1 MKPRD
6 IKIIQSVLEVIKEPI
21 KVTEI
26 YHKAKELFEKG
37 EITNMFDCGGETPHQ
52 SVSSYIYTALNKGEE
67 LPFLKA
73 QEKPVLIALKDAPK
87 EPVLS
92 AEKIST
98 PSVKIAHER
107 DLHPFLTY
115 MAINNEN
122 LKCYTKT
129 IFHEESS
136 KSIKGMDRW
145 LYPDMVGVRFL
156 HAEWSNENLIAFSKK
171 FDTLPVKLVSFE
183 LKKEISVHNCR
194 ECYFQ
199 AISNSSWANEGYL
212 VGHHVDTHNLKLMDL
227 LKRLHASFGI
237 GVIDLR
243 TNEDKSAI
251 LLNAKYKEKIDYT
264 MAQELSDKNKKFSGF
279 LKSVV
284 DYDPDFPN
292 RYKDEFDEVKKKEEL
307 YPITHNFLFKNALSG
322 FVRAFQKPQIKR

>member
-1 MKPRD
+1 MKPQY
-6 IKIIQSVLEVIKEPI
+6 IGIIQSVLEVIKEPI

-37 EITNMFDCGGETPHQ
+37 EIESMFDYGGNTPAR
-52 SVSSYIYTALNKGEE
+52 SVSAVIYTALNKGED
-67 LPFLKA
+67 LPFLKV
-73 QEKPVLIALKDAPK
+73 QEKPVLIALKSMAKELVLNAQKSSAP
-87 EPVLS
+87 S
-92 AEKIST
+92 AKIM
-98 PSVKIAHER
+98 HER

-115 MAINNEN
+115 MAFDNEN

-129 IFHEESS
+129 IFHEGSA
-136 KSIKGMDRW
+136 KSPKGMDRW

-156 HAEWSNENLIAFSKK
+156 HAELSNENLIAFSKK

-183 LKKEISVHNCR
+183 LKKEISVNNCR

-212 VGHHVDTHNLKLMDL
+212 VGHHIDMHNPKLMDL

-237 GVIDLR
+237 VVIDLR
-243 TNEDKSAI
+243 TDEDKSAI

-264 MAQELSDKNKKFSGF
+264 VALELSEKNEEFSGF

-284 DYDPDFPN
+284 DYDPKNQN
-292 RYKDEFDEVKKKEEL
+292 RYKDEFDEIKKKEEL
-307 YPITHNFLFKNALSG
+307 YPNS
-322 FVRAFQKPQIKR
+322 

>member
-1 MKPRD
+1 MKPQD
-6 IKIIQSVLEVIKEPI
+6 IEIVQSVLEITGPI
-21 KVTEI
+21 KVTLV
-26 YHKAKELFEKG
+26 YDKAKELFEKG
-37 EITNMFDCGGETPHQ
+37 EIENMFDYGGNTPDQ
-52 SVSSYIYTALNKGEE
+52 SVSASIYTALNKGEE
-67 LPFLKA
+67 LPFLKVR
-73 QEKPVLIALKDAPK
+73 EKPVLIALKDAAK
-87 EPVLS
+87 EPVLN
-92 AEKIST
+92 AQKISA
-98 PSVKIAHER
+98 PGVKIAHNKIMHER

-115 MAINNEN
+115 MAIHNEN

-129 IFHEESS
+129 IFHEESL
-136 KSIKGMDRW
+136 KSPKGMDRW

-156 HAEWSNENLIAFSKK
+156 HAELSNENLIAFSKK

-183 LKKEISVHNCR
+183 LKKEISVNNCR

-212 VGHHVDTHNLKLMDL
+212 VGRHIDTHNSKLMDL

-264 MAQELSDKNKKFSGF
+264 VASELSAKNPKFSGF

-284 DYDPDFPN
+284 DYDPAHSY

-307 YPITHNFLFKNALSG
+307 YPNPSLS
-322 FVRAFQKPQIKR
+322 F

>member
-1 MKPRD
+1 MKPQD
-6 IKIIQSVLEVIKEPI
+6 IEIVQSVLEITGPI

-26 YHKAKELFEKG
+26 YDRAKELFEKG
-37 EITNMFDCGGETPHQ
+37 EITKMFDYGGNTPHQ
-52 SVSSYIYTALNKGEE
+52 SVSAFIYTALNKGEE
-67 LPFLKA
+67 VPFFKV
-73 QEKPVLIALKDAPK
+73 QEKPALIALKSAMN
-87 EPVLS
+87 EPVLNAQKSS
-92 AEKIST
+92 APSAKIM
-98 PSVKIAHER
+98 HER
-107 DLHPFLTY
+107 NLHAFLTY
-115 MAINNEN
+115 MACHNEN

-156 HAEWSNENLIAFSKK
+156 HAELSNENLIAFSKK

-212 VGHHVDTHNLKLMDL
+212 VGHHIATHDPKLMDL

-243 TNEDKSAI
+243 TDEDKSAI

-264 MAQELSDKNKKFSGF
+264 VALELSEKNEEFSGF

-284 DYDPDFPN
+284 DYDPKNQN
-292 RYKDEFDEVKKKEEL
+292 RYKDEFDEIKKKEEL
-307 YPITHNFLFKNALSG
+307 YPNPSLS
-322 FVRAFQKPQIKR
+322 F

>member
-1 MKPRD
+1 MKPQD
-6 IKIIQSVLEVIKEPI
+6 IEIVQSVLEITGPI
-21 KVTEI
+21 SPTEV
-26 YHKAKELFEKG
+26 YDKAKELFEKG
-37 EITNMFDCGGETPHQ
+37 EIAKMFDHRGNTPHQ
-52 SVSSYIYTALNKGEE
+52 SVSASIYTALNKGEE
-67 LPFLKA
+67 VPFLKV
-73 QEKPVLIALKDAPK
+73 QEKPVLIALKSTMN
-87 EPVLS
+87 EPVLNTQKPS
-92 AEKIST
+92 A
-98 PSVKIAHER
+98 PSVKIVHER

-115 MAINNEN
+115 MAIHNEN

-136 KSIKGMDRW
+136 KSPKGMDRW

-156 HAEWSNENLIAFSKK
+156 HAELSNENLIAFSKK

-212 VGHHVDTHNLKLMDL
+212 VGRHIDTHNPQLMDL

-243 TNEDKSAI
+243 VDEDKSAI

-264 MAQELSDKNKKFSGF
+264 MAQELSDKNPKFSGF

-307 YPITHNFLFKNALSG
+307 YPNSSLS
-322 FVRAFQKPQIKR
+322 F

>member
-1 MKPRD
+1 MKPQD
-6 IKIIQSVLEVIKEPI
+6 IEIIQSVLENTGPI
-21 KVTEI
+21 SPTEV
-26 YHKAKELFEKG
+26 YDKAKELFEKG
-37 EITNMFDCGGETPHQ
+37 EITKMFDCGGKTPHQ
-52 SVSSYIYTALNKGEE
+52 SVSAFIYTALNKGEE
-67 LPFLKA
+67 LPFFKV
-73 QEKPVLIALKDAPK
+73 QEKPALIALKGAVK

-92 AEKIST
+92 AEKISA
-98 PSVKIAHER
+98 PSVKITHER
-107 DLHPFLTY
+107 DLHSFLTY
-115 MAINNEN
+115 MAFNNEN

-129 IFHEESS
+129 IFHEESL

-156 HAEWSNENLIAFSKK
+156 HAELSNENLIAFSKK

-183 LKKEISVHNCR
+183 LKRELSVNNCR

-212 VGHHVDTHNLKLMDL
+212 VGCHIDTHNPKLMDL
-227 LKRLHASFGI
+227 LKRLHGSFGI

-243 TNEDKSAI
+243 TDEDKSAI
-251 LLNAKYKEKIDYT
+251 LLNAKYKEKIDY
-264 MAQELSDKNKKFSGF
+264 AVALELSDKNPKFSGF

-307 YPITHNFLFKNALSG
+307 YPNPSLS
-322 FVRAFQKPQIKR
+322 F

>member
-1 MKPRD
+1 MKPQD
-6 IKIIQSVLEVIKEPI
+6 IEIVQSVLEITGPI
-21 KVTEI
+21 SPTEV
-26 YHKAKELFEKG
+26 YDKAKELFEKG
-37 EITNMFDCGGETPHQ
+37 EITKMFDYGGNTPHQ
-52 SVSSYIYTALNKGEE
+52 SVSSLIYTALKNGEE
-67 LPFLKA
+67 LPFLKT
-73 QEKPVLIALKDAPK
+73 QEKPVLIALKSAAK
-87 EPVLS
+87 EPFLNM
-92 AEKIST
+92 EKISA
-98 PSVKIAHER
+98 PSAKIVHNKIMHER

-115 MAINNEN
+115 MAIHNEN

-129 IFHEESS
+129 IFHEESV
-136 KSIKGMDRW
+136 KSPKGMDRW

-212 VGHHVDTHNLKLMDL
+212 VGHHIDTHNPQLMDL

-243 TNEDKSAI
+243 TDEDKSAI

-264 MAQELSDKNKKFSGF
+264 VASELSAKNEKFSGF

-284 DYDPDFPN
+284 DYDPNHPQ

-307 YPITHNFLFKNALSG
+307 YPNPSLS
-322 FVRAFQKPQIKR
+322 F

>member
-1 MKPRD
+1 MKSRD
-6 IKIIQSVLEVIKEPI
+6 IEIIQSVLEAIKEPI

-26 YHKAKELFEKG
+26 YDKAKELFSEGKI
-37 EITNMFDCGGETPHQ
+37 ENMFDCGGNTPDQ
-52 SVSSYIYTALNKGEE
+52 SVSASIYTALNKGEE
-67 LPFLKA
+67 LPFCKV
-73 QEKPVLIALKDAPK
+73 QENPILIALKGTVK
-87 EPVLS
+87 ELVLNAQKPS
-92 AEKIST
+92 V

-107 DLHPFLTY
+107 GLHPFLTY

-129 IFHEESS
+129 IFHEESL
-136 KSIKGMDRW
+136 KSIKGIDRW

-156 HAEWSNENLIAFSKK
+156 HAELSNENLIAFSKK
-171 FDTLPVKLVSFE
+171 FDTLPIKLVSFE

-212 VGHHVDTHNLKLMDL
+212 VGRHIDTHNPQLMDL

-243 TNEDKSAI
+243 TDEDKSAI

-264 MAQELSDKNKKFSGF
+264 VASELSDKNKKFRGF

-284 DYDPDFPN
+284 DYDPN
-292 RYKDEFDEVKKKEEL
+292 YQHRYKDEFDEVKKKEEL
-307 YPITHNFLFKNALSG
+307 YPNPSLS
-322 FVRAFQKPQIKR
+322 F

>member
-6 IKIIQSVLEVIKEPI
+6 IEIIQSVLEAVKEPI
-21 KVTEI
+21 KVTEV
-26 YHKAKELFEKG
+26 YHKAKELFEEGKI
-37 EITNMFDCGGETPHQ
+37 ENMFDYGGNTPDQ
-52 SVSSYIYTALNKGEE
+52 SVSASIYTALNKGEE
-67 LPFLKA
+67 LPFCKV
-73 QEKPVLIALKDAPK
+73 QEKPVLIALKGAAK
-87 EPVLS
+87 ELVLNTQKPS
-92 AEKIST
+92 V
-98 PSVKIAHER
+98 PSVKIVHER

-115 MAINNEN
+115 MAFGNEN

-156 HAEWSNENLIAFSKK
+156 HAELSNENLIDFSKK

-183 LKKEISVHNCR
+183 LKREISVNNCR

-212 VGHHVDTHNLKLMDL
+212 VGHHINTHDSKLMDL

-243 TNEDKSAI
+243 TDEDKSAI

-264 MAQELSDKNKKFSGF
+264 VALELSEKNEKFSAF

-284 DYDPDFPN
+284 DYDPN
-292 RYKDEFDEVKKKEEL
+292 NQHRYKDEFEKIKKKEEL
-307 YPITHNFLFKNALSG
+307 YPNPSLS
-322 FVRAFQKPQIKR
+322 F

>member
-6 IKIIQSVLEVIKEPI
+6 IGIVQSVLEIIKEPI

-26 YHKAKELFEKG
+26 YHKAQELFEKG
-37 EITNMFDCGGETPHQ
+37 EIENMFDYGGNTPDQ
-52 SVSSYIYTALNKGEE
+52 SVSAAIYTALSKDEE
-67 LPFLKA
+67 LPFKKA
-73 QEKPVLIALKDAPK
+73 QEKPTLIALKSAPK
-87 EPVLS
+87 ELGLN
-92 AEKIST
+92 AQKISV

-199 AISNSSWANEGYL
+199 AISNSSNEGYL
-212 VGHHVDTHNLKLMDL
+212 VGRHIDTHNLKLMDL

-243 TNEDKSAI
+243 TDEDKSAI

-264 MAQELSDKNKKFSGF
+264 VALELSGKNEKFSGF

-284 DYDPDFPN
+284 DYDPKTQH

-307 YPITHNFLFKNALSG
+307 YPNPSLS
-322 FVRAFQKPQIKR
+322 F

>member
-6 IKIIQSVLEVIKEPI
+6 IGIIQSVLEAIKEPI

-26 YHKAKELFEKG
+26 YDKAQELFEKG
-37 EITNMFDCGGETPHQ
+37 EIENMFDCGGKTPHQ

-67 LPFLKA
+67 LPFKKVR
-73 QEKPVLIALKDAPK
+73 ENPVLIALKGTTNELGLNAQKPSAPI
-87 EPVLS
+87 
-92 AEKIST
+92 A
-98 PSVKIAHER
+98 KIAHNKIMHER

-115 MAINNEN
+115 MAYYNEN

-136 KSIKGMDRW
+136 KSPKGMDRW
-145 LYPDMVGVRFL
+145 IYPDMVGVRFL
-156 HAEWSNENLIAFSKK
+156 HAELSNENLIAFSKK

-183 LKKEISVHNCR
+183 LKKEISVNNCR

-212 VGHHVDTHNLKLMDL
+212 VGRHIDTHNPQLMDL

-243 TNEDKSAI
+243 TDEDKSAI

-264 MAQELSDKNKKFSGF
+264 VALELSDKNKKFSGF

-284 DYDPDFPN
+284 DYDPN
-292 RYKDEFDEVKKKEEL
+292 HQHRYKDEFDEVKKKEEL
-307 YPITHNFLFKNALSG
+307 YPNPSLS
-322 FVRAFQKPQIKR
+322 F

>member
-1 MKPRD
+1 MKPQD
-6 IKIIQSVLEVIKEPI
+6 IEIVQSVLEITGPI
-21 KVTEI
+21 NPTKV
-26 YHKAKELFEKG
+26 YAKAKELFEKG
-37 EITNMFDCGGETPHQ
+37 EITKMFDYGGNTPHQ
-52 SVSSYIYTALNKGEE
+52 SVSAFIYTALNKGEE

-73 QEKPVLIALKDAPK
+73 QEKPVILIALKGAAN
-87 EPVLS
+87 EPVLNM
-92 AEKIST
+92 EKISA
-98 PSVKIAHER
+98 PSVKIMHER

-115 MAINNEN
+115 MAYYNEN

-129 IFHEESS
+129 IFHEESV
-136 KSIKGMDRW
+136 KSPKGMDRW

-156 HAEWSNENLIAFSKK
+156 HAELSNENLIAFSKK

-183 LKKEISVHNCR
+183 LKKEISVNNCR

-212 VGHHVDTHNLKLMDL
+212 VGRHIDTHNPQLMDL

-243 TNEDKSAI
+243 TDEDKSAI

-264 MAQELSDKNKKFSGF
+264 VALELSEKNPKFSGF

-292 RYKDEFDEVKKKEEL
+292 RYKDEFEKVKKKEEL
-307 YPITHNFLFKNALSG
+307 YPNS
-322 FVRAFQKPQIKR
+322 

>member
-1 MKPRD
+1 MKPQD
-6 IKIIQSVLEVIKEPI
+6 IEIIQSVLEITGPI

-26 YHKAKELFEKG
+26 YDKAKELFEKG
-37 EITNMFDCGGETPHQ
+37 EITNMFDYGGNTPHQ

-73 QEKPVLIALKDAPK
+73 QENPVLIALKGAMNK
-87 EPVLS
+87 PVLNTEKPS
-92 AEKIST
+92 A

-129 IFHEESS
+129 IFHEESV
-136 KSIKGMDRW
+136 KSPKGMDRW

-183 LKKEISVHNCR
+183 LKKEISVNNCR

-212 VGHHVDTHNLKLMDL
+212 VGRHIDTHNPQLMDL

-243 TNEDKSAI
+243 TNEDKSVI

-264 MAQELSDKNKKFSGF
+264 MAQELSEKNEKFSGF

-284 DYDPDFPN
+284 DYDPN
-292 RYKDEFDEVKKKEEL
+292 YQHRYKDEFDEIKKKEEL
-307 YPITHNFLFKNALSG
+307 YPNPSLS
-322 FVRAFQKPQIKR
+322 F

>member
-6 IKIIQSVLEVIKEPI
+6 IEIIQSVLEAIKEPI

-26 YHKAKELFEKG
+26 YDKAKELFEKG
-37 EITNMFDCGGETPHQ
+37 EIESMFDYGGNTPAS
-52 SVSSYIYTALNKGEE
+52 SVSTAIYTALNKGEE
-67 LPFLKA
+67 LPFCKV
-73 QEKPVLIALKDAPK
+73 QEKPALIALKSAVK
-87 EPVLS
+87 ESVLN
-92 AEKIST
+92 AQKPST
-98 PSVKIAHER
+98 PSAKIVHER

-115 MAINNEN
+115 MAFGNEN

-171 FDTLPVKLVSFE
+171 FDTLPVKLTSFE

-212 VGHHVDTHNLKLMDL
+212 VGHHINTHNPQLMDL

-243 TNEDKSAI
+243 TDEDKSAI

-264 MAQELSDKNKKFSGF
+264 VALELSDKMKSF

-284 DYDPDFPN
+284 DYDPN
-292 RYKDEFDEVKKKEEL
+292 HQHRYKDEFDEVKKKEEL
-307 YPITHNFLFKNALSG
+307 YPNPSLS
-322 FVRAFQKPQIKR
+322 F

>member
-6 IKIIQSVLEVIKEPI
+6 IGIVQSVLEAVKEPI

-26 YHKAKELFEKG
+26 YDKAKELFEKG
-37 EITNMFDCGGETPHQ
+37 EIESMFDYGGNTPDQ
-52 SVSSYIYTALNKGEE
+52 SVSASIYTALNKGED
-67 LPFLKA
+67 LPFLKV
-73 QEKPVLIALKDAPK
+73 QEKPVLIALKSAAK
-87 EPVLS
+87 EPVLN
-92 AEKIST
+92 AEK
-98 PSVKIAHER
+98 PSAPGTKIVHER
-107 DLHPFLTY
+107 NLHPFLTY
-115 MAINNEN
+115 MACYNEN

-129 IFHEESS
+129 IFHEESA
-136 KSIKGMDRW
+136 KSPKGMDRW

-156 HAEWSNENLIAFSKK
+156 HAELSNENLIAFSKK

-183 LKKEISVHNCR
+183 LKKEISVNNCR

-199 AISNSSWANEGYL
+199 AISNSSWANEVYL
-212 VGHHVDTHNLKLMDL
+212 VGHHIDTHNPKLMDL

-243 TNEDKSAI
+243 TDEDKSAI

-264 MAQELSDKNKKFSGF
+264 VALELSDKNEKFSGF

-284 DYDPDFPN
+284 DYDPN
-292 RYKDEFDEVKKKEEL
+292 HQHRYKDEFDKIKKKEKL
-307 YPITHNFLFKNALSG
+307 YPNS
-322 FVRAFQKPQIKR
+322 

>member
-1 MKPRD
+1 MKPQD
-6 IKIIQSVLEVIKEPI
+6 IKIIQSVLEIIKEPI

-26 YHKAKELFEKG
+26 YDKAKELFEKG
-37 EITNMFDCGGETPHQ
+37 EIESMFDYRGNTPDQ
-52 SVSSYIYTALNKGEE
+52 SVSAAIYTALKNGEE
-67 LPFLKA
+67 LPFLKT
-73 QEKPVLIALKDAPK
+73 QEKPALIALKSAPK
-87 EPVLS
+87 EPVLNAQKS
-92 AEKIST
+92 SISG
-98 PSVKIAHER
+98 VKIAHER
-107 DLHPFLTY
+107 NLHPFLTY
-115 MAINNEN
+115 MACHNEN

-129 IFHEESS
+129 IFHEGST
-136 KSIKGMDRW
+136 KSPKGMDRW

-156 HAEWSNENLIAFSKK
+156 HAELSNENLIAFSKK

-183 LKKEISVHNCR
+183 LKKEISVNNCR

-212 VGHHVDTHNLKLMDL
+212 VGHHIDTHNPKLMDL

-243 TNEDKSAI
+243 TDENKSAI

-264 MAQELSDKNKKFSGF
+264 VALELSEKNEEFSGF

-284 DYDPDFPN
+284 DYDPKNQN
-292 RYKDEFDEVKKKEEL
+292 RYKDEFDEIKKKEEL
-307 YPITHNFLFKNALSG
+307 YPNPSLS
-322 FVRAFQKPQIKR
+322 F

>member
-6 IKIIQSVLEVIKEPI
+6 IEIVQSVLEITGPI
-21 KVTEI
+21 KVTLV
-26 YHKAKELFEKG
+26 YDKAQELFEKG
-37 EITNMFDCGGETPHQ
+37 EIENMFDCGGKTPHQ
-52 SVSSYIYTALNKGEE
+52 SVSSYIYTALSKGEE
-67 LPFLKA
+67 LPFKKA
-73 QEKPVLIALKDAPK
+73 QEKPALIALKSAAK
-87 EPVLS
+87 ELGLN
-92 AEKIST
+92 AQK
-98 PSVKIAHER
+98 PSVPSAKIAHER
-107 DLHPFLTY
+107 DLYPFLTY
-115 MAINNEN
+115 MAIHSEN

-129 IFHEESS
+129 IFHEESL
-136 KSIKGMDRW
+136 KSPKGMDRW

-156 HAEWSNENLIAFSKK
+156 HAELSNENLIAFSKK

-199 AISNSSWANEGYL
+199 AISNSSNEGYL
-212 VGHHVDTHNLKLMDL
+212 VGRHIDTHNPQLMDL

-243 TNEDKSAI
+243 TDEDKSAI

-264 MAQELSDKNKKFSGF
+264 VASELSAKNEKFSGF

-284 DYDPDFPN
+284 DYDPN
-292 RYKDEFDEVKKKEEL
+292 HQHRYKDEFDEVKKKEEL
-307 YPITHNFLFKNALSG
+307 YPNPSLS
-322 FVRAFQKPQIKR
+322 F

>member
-1 MKPRD
+1 MKLRD
-6 IKIIQSVLEVIKEPI
+6 IEIIQSVLEITGPI
-21 KVTEI
+21 KVTLV
-26 YHKAKELFEKG
+26 YDKAKELFEKG
-37 EITNMFDCGGETPHQ
+37 EITKMFDCGGETPHQ
-52 SVSSYIYTALNKGEE
+52 SVSASIYAALSNGEE
-67 LPFLKA
+67 LPFKKVR
-73 QEKPVLIALKDAPK
+73 EKPVLIALKDAPK

-92 AEKIST
+92 AEKISA

-136 KSIKGMDRW
+136 KSPKGMDRW

-156 HAEWSNENLIAFSKK
+156 HAELSNENLIAFSKK

-212 VGHHVDTHNLKLMDL
+212 VGCNINTQDTELMDL

-243 TNEDKSAI
+243 TDEDKSAI

-264 MAQELSDKNKKFSGF
+264 VALELSEKNKKFSGF

-284 DYDPDFPN
+284 DYDPAHSY
-292 RYKDEFDEVKKKEEL
+292 RYKDEFDEIKKKEEL
-307 YPITHNFLFKNALSG
+307 YPNPSLS
-322 FVRAFQKPQIKR
+322 F

>member
-6 IKIIQSVLEVIKEPI
+6 IEIVQSVLEITGPI

-26 YHKAKELFEKG
+26 YDKAKELFEKG
-37 EITNMFDCGGETPHQ
+37 EIESMFDCGGETPHQ

-67 LPFLKA
+67 LPFKKV
-73 QEKPVLIALKDAPK
+73 QEKPTLIALKDAAK
-87 EPVLS
+87 ELGLNAQKPS
-92 AEKIST
+92 A

-136 KSIKGMDRW
+136 KSPKGMDRW
-145 LYPDMVGVRFL
+145 LYPDIVGVRFL
-156 HAEWSNENLIAFSKK
+156 HAEWSNEILIAFSKK

-199 AISNSSWANEGYL
+199 AISNSSNEGYL
-212 VGHHVDTHNLKLMDL
+212 VGRHIDTHNPQLMDL

-243 TNEDKSAI
+243 TDEDKSAI

-264 MAQELSDKNKKFSGF
+264 VASELSAKNEKFSGF

-284 DYDPDFPN
+284 DYDPNHPQ
-292 RYKDEFDEVKKKEEL
+292 RYKDEFDEVKKKEKL
-307 YPITHNFLFKNALSG
+307 YPNPSLS
-322 FVRAFQKPQIKR
+322 F

>member
-1 MKPRD
+1 MKPQD
-6 IKIIQSVLEVIKEPI
+6 IEIIQSVLEIIGPI

-26 YHKAKELFEKG
+26 YDKAKELFEKG
-37 EITNMFDCGGETPHQ
+37 EITNMFDYGGNTPHQ
-52 SVSSYIYTALNKGEE
+52 SVNAFIYTALNKGEE
-67 LPFLKA
+67 LPFFKV
-73 QEKPVLIALKDAPK
+73 QEKPALIALKDAAK
-87 EPVLS
+87 EPVLNT
-92 AEKIST
+92 EKIGVPSVS
-98 PSVKIAHER
+98 SVKIAHNKIMHER

-115 MAINNEN
+115 MAIHNEN

-129 IFHEESS
+129 IFHEESV
-136 KSIKGMDRW
+136 KSPKGMDRW

-156 HAEWSNENLIAFSKK
+156 HAELSNENLIAFSKK

-183 LKKEISVHNCR
+183 LKKEISVNNCR

-212 VGHHVDTHNLKLMDL
+212 VGRHIDTHNPQLMDL

-243 TNEDKSAI
+243 TDEDKSTI

-264 MAQELSDKNKKFSGF
+264 VALELSDKNPKFSGF

-292 RYKDEFDEVKKKEEL
+292 RYKDEFDEVKKKEKL
-307 YPITHNFLFKNALSG
+307 YLNS
-322 FVRAFQKPQIKR
+322 

>member
-1 MKPRD
+1 MKPQD
-6 IKIIQSVLEVIKEPI
+6 VEIVQSVLEITGPI
-21 KVTEI
+21 KVTEV
-26 YHKAKELFEKG
+26 YDKAKELFEKG
-37 EITNMFDCGGETPHQ
+37 EITKMFDYGGNTPHW
-52 SVSSYIYTALNKGEE
+52 SVRASIYTALNKGEE

-73 QEKPVLIALKDAPK
+73 QEKPVLIALKDAAK
-87 EPVLS
+87 EPGLNI
-92 AEKIST
+92 EKPGVS
-98 PSVKIAHER
+98 SVKIAHNKIMHER

-115 MAINNEN
+115 MAYYNEN

-129 IFHEESS
+129 IFHEESV
-136 KSIKGMDRW
+136 KSPKGMDRW

-156 HAEWSNENLIAFSKK
+156 HAELSNENLIAFSKK

-183 LKKEISVHNCR
+183 LKKEISVNNCR

-212 VGHHVDTHNLKLMDL
+212 VGRHIDTHNPQLMDL

-243 TNEDKSAI
+243 TDEDKSAI

-264 MAQELSDKNKKFSGF
+264 MAQELSDKNPKFSGF

-284 DYDPDFPN
+284 DYDPAHSY

-307 YPITHNFLFKNALSG
+307 YPNPSLS
-322 FVRAFQKPQIKR
+322 F

>member
-1 MKPRD
+1 MKPQD
-6 IKIIQSVLEVIKEPI
+6 IEIIQSVLEAIKEPI

-26 YHKAKELFEKG
+26 YDKAKELFEKG
-37 EITNMFDCGGETPHQ
+37 EIANMFDCGGKTPHQ
-52 SVSSYIYTALNKGEE
+52 SVNSYIYTALNKGEE
-67 LPFLKA
+67 LPFFKV
-73 QEKPVLIALKDAPK
+73 QENPTLIALKSAMN
-87 EPVLS
+87 EPVLNTQKPS
-92 AEKIST
+92 A
-98 PSVKIAHER
+98 PSVKIAHNKIMHER

-136 KSIKGMDRW
+136 KSPKGMDRW

-156 HAEWSNENLIAFSKK
+156 HAELSNENLIAFSKK
-171 FDTLPVKLVSFE
+171 FDTLPIKLVSFE

-199 AISNSSWANEGYL
+199 ATSNSSNEGYL
-212 VGHHVDTHNLKLMDL
+212 VGCHIDTHNPQLMDL

-243 TNEDKSAI
+243 TDEDKSAI

-264 MAQELSDKNKKFSGF
+264 VALELSGKNEKFSCF

-284 DYDPDFPN
+284 DYDPN
-292 RYKDEFDEVKKKEEL
+292 HQHRYKDEFDEVKKKEEL
-307 YPITHNFLFKNALSG
+307 YPNPSLS
-322 FVRAFQKPQIKR
+322 F

>member
-6 IKIIQSVLEVIKEPI
+6 IEIVQSVLEAIKEPI

-37 EITNMFDCGGETPHQ
+37 EIENMFDYGGNTPDQ
-52 SVSSYIYTALNKGEE
+52 SVSAAIYTALNKGED

-73 QEKPVLIALKDAPK
+73 QEKPVLIALKDAAK
-87 EPVLS
+87 ELGLNTQ
-92 AEKIST
+92 KISA
-98 PSVKIAHER
+98 PIAKIAHER

-115 MAINNEN
+115 MAFHNEN

-136 KSIKGMDRW
+136 KSPKGMDRW

-156 HAEWSNENLIAFSKK
+156 HAELSNENLIAFSKK

-183 LKKEISVHNCR
+183 LKKEISVHDCR

-212 VGHHVDTHNLKLMDL
+212 VGRHIDTHNPQLMDL

-243 TNEDKSAI
+243 TDEDKSAI

-264 MAQELSDKNKKFSGF
+264 MAQELSGKNEKFSGF

-284 DYDPDFPN
+284 DYDPAHSY

-307 YPITHNFLFKNALSG
+307 YPNPSLS
-322 FVRAFQKPQIKR
+322 F

>member
-6 IKIIQSVLEVIKEPI
+6 IQIIQSVLEVTGPI

-26 YHKAKELFEKG
+26 YNKAKELFEEGKI
-37 EITNMFDCGGETPHQ
+37 ENMFDYGGNTPDQ
-52 SVSSYIYTALNKGEE
+52 SVSASIYTALNKGEE
-67 LPFLKA
+67 LPFFKA
-73 QEKPVLIALKDAPK
+73 QEKPTLIALKSTAKELGLNAQKPSAPN
-87 EPVLS
+87 
-92 AEKIST
+92 A
-98 PSVKIAHER
+98 KIAHER

-115 MAINNEN
+115 MAFGNEN

-156 HAEWSNENLIAFSKK
+156 HAELSNENLIAFSKK

-183 LKKEISVHNCR
+183 LKREISVHNCR

-212 VGHHVDTHNLKLMDL
+212 VGHHINTHDLKLMDL
-227 LKRLHASFGI
+227 LKRLHGSFGI

-243 TNEDKSAI
+243 TDEDKSAI

-264 MAQELSDKNKKFSGF
+264 VALELSEKNEKFSGF

-284 DYDPDFPN
+284 DYDPN
-292 RYKDEFDEVKKKEEL
+292 HQHRYKDEFEEIKKKEEL
-307 YPITHNFLFKNALSG
+307 YPNPSLS
-322 FVRAFQKPQIKR
+322 F

>member
-1 MKPRD
+1 MKPQD
-6 IKIIQSVLEVIKEPI
+6 IKIMQSVLEIIKEPI

-26 YHKAKELFEKG
+26 YDKAKELFEKG
-37 EITNMFDCGGETPHQ
+37 EIENMFDYGGNTPDQ
-52 SVSSYIYTALNKGEE
+52 SVSAVIYTALKKGEE
-67 LPFLKA
+67 LPFLKVR
-73 QEKPVLIALKDAPK
+73 EKPVLIALKSAAK
-87 EPVLS
+87 EPVLNAQKS
-92 AEKIST
+92 SIPGA
-98 PSVKIAHER
+98 PGVKIVHER
-107 DLHPFLTY
+107 NLHPFLTY
-115 MAINNEN
+115 MAFFNEN

-129 IFHEESS
+129 IFHEGSL
-136 KSIKGMDRW
+136 KSPKGIDRW

-156 HAEWSNENLIAFSKK
+156 HAELSNENLIAFSKK

-212 VGHHVDTHNLKLMDL
+212 VGHHIATHDPKLMDL

-243 TNEDKSAI
+243 TDEDKSAI

-264 MAQELSDKNKKFSGF
+264 VALELSEKNEEFSGF

-284 DYDPDFPN
+284 DYDPKNQN
-292 RYKDEFDEVKKKEEL
+292 RYKDEFDEIKKKEEL
-307 YPITHNFLFKNALSG
+307 YSNS
-322 FVRAFQKPQIKR
+322 

>member
-1 MKPRD
+1 MKPQD
-6 IKIIQSVLEVIKEPI
+6 IEIIQSVLEVVKEPI

-26 YHKAKELFEKG
+26 YDKAQELFEKG
-37 EITNMFDCGGETPHQ
+37 EIENMFDYGGNTPDQ
-52 SVSSYIYTALNKGEE
+52 SVSAAIYTALNKGEE
-67 LPFLKA
+67 LPFFKA
-73 QEKPVLIALKDAPK
+73 REKPVLIALKDAPK
-87 EPVLS
+87 EPVLNAQKSSIPS
-92 AEKIST
+92 A
-98 PSVKIAHER
+98 KIAHER

-129 IFHEESS
+129 IFHEGSL
-136 KSIKGMDRW
+136 KSPKGMDRW

-156 HAEWSNENLIAFSKK
+156 HAELSNENLIAFSKK

-183 LKKEISVHNCR
+183 LKKEISVNNCR

-212 VGHHVDTHNLKLMDL
+212 VGRHIDTHNPQLMDL

-243 TNEDKSAI
+243 TDEDKSVI

-264 MAQELSDKNKKFSGF
+264 VALELSEKNEKFSGF

-284 DYDPDFPN
+284 DYDPKSPDRFKN
-292 RYKDEFDEVKKKEEL
+292 EFDEIKKKEEL
-307 YPITHNFLFKNALSG
+307 YPNPSLS
-322 FVRAFQKPQIKR
+322 F

>member
-1 MKPRD
+1 MKPQD
-6 IKIIQSVLEVIKEPI
+6 VEIVQSVLEITGPI

-26 YHKAKELFEKG
+26 YDKAKELFEKG
-37 EITNMFDCGGETPHQ
+37 EIERMFDCGGNTPDQ
-52 SVSSYIYTALNKGEE
+52 SVSAAIYTALNKGEE

-73 QEKPVLIALKDAPK
+73 QEKPVLIALKGAVK

-98 PSVKIAHER
+98 PSVKIVHER

-136 KSIKGMDRW
+136 KSPKGMDRW

-183 LKKEISVHNCR
+183 LKKEISVNNCR

-212 VGHHVDTHNLKLMDL
+212 VGRHIDTHNPQLMDL

-243 TNEDKSAI
+243 TDEDKSAI

-264 MAQELSDKNKKFSGF
+264 VASELSAKNEKFSGF

-284 DYDPDFPN
+284 DYDPNHPQ

-307 YPITHNFLFKNALSG
+307 YPNS
-322 FVRAFQKPQIKR
+322 

>member
-1 MKPRD
+1 MKPQD
-6 IKIIQSVLEVIKEPI
+6 IEIVQSVLEITGPI
-21 KVTEI
+21 KVTEV
-26 YHKAKELFEKG
+26 YDKAKELFEKG
-37 EITNMFDCGGETPHQ
+37 EIAKMFDYGGNTPHQ
-52 SVSSYIYTALNKGEE
+52 SVSALIYTALNKGEE
-67 LPFLKA
+67 LPFFKA
-73 QEKPVLIALKDAPK
+73 QEKPALIALNSTAK
-87 EPVLS
+87 EPVLNM
-92 AEKIST
+92 EKISA

-115 MAINNEN
+115 MAYYNEN

-129 IFHEESS
+129 IFHEESV
-136 KSIKGMDRW
+136 KSPKGMDRW

-156 HAEWSNENLIAFSKK
+156 HAELSNENLIAFSKK
-171 FDTLPVKLVSFE
+171 FDTLPVKLVIFE

-212 VGHHVDTHNLKLMDL
+212 VGRHIDTHNPQLMDL

-243 TNEDKSAI
+243 TDENKSAI

-264 MAQELSDKNKKFSGF
+264 VALELSEKNKKFSGF

-284 DYDPDFPN
+284 DYDPN
-292 RYKDEFDEVKKKEEL
+292 HQHRYKDEFDEIKKKEEL
-307 YPITHNFLFKNALSG
+307 YHNPSLS
-322 FVRAFQKPQIKR
+322 F

>member
-1 MKPRD
+1 MKSRD
-6 IKIIQSVLEVIKEPI
+6 IEIVQSVLEITGPI

-26 YHKAKELFEKG
+26 YDKAKELFEKG
-37 EITNMFDCGGETPHQ
+37 EIESMFDYGGNTPDQ
-52 SVSSYIYTALNKGEE
+52 SVSAAIYTALNKGEE
-67 LPFLKA
+67 LPFFKV
-73 QEKPVLIALKDAPK
+73 QEKPALIALKSAAK
-87 EPVLS
+87 ELGLN
-92 AEKIST
+92 AQKISV
-98 PSVKIAHER
+98 PSVKIVHNKIAHER

-115 MAINNEN
+115 MAFYNEN

-129 IFHEESS
+129 IFHEESL
-136 KSIKGMDRW
+136 KSPKGMDRW

-156 HAEWSNENLIAFSKK
+156 HAELSNENLIAFSKK

-212 VGHHVDTHNLKLMDL
+212 VGRHIDTHNPQLMDL

-243 TNEDKSAI
+243 TDEDKSAI

-264 MAQELSDKNKKFSGF
+264 VASELSAKNEKFSGF

-284 DYDPDFPN
+284 DYDPN
-292 RYKDEFDEVKKKEEL
+292 HQHRYKDEFDEVKKKEKL
-307 YPITHNFLFKNALSG
+307 YPNPSLS
-322 FVRAFQKPQIKR
+322 F

>member
-6 IKIIQSVLEVIKEPI
+6 IGIVQSVLEAIKEPI

-37 EITNMFDCGGETPHQ
+37 EIENMFDCGGETPHQ
-52 SVSSYIYTALNKGEE
+52 SVSASIYTALNKGEE
-67 LPFLKA
+67 LPFKKA
-73 QEKPVLIALKDAPK
+73 QENPVLIALKGTTNELGLNAQKPSAPI
-87 EPVLS
+87 
-92 AEKIST
+92 A
-98 PSVKIAHER
+98 KIAHER

-136 KSIKGMDRW
+136 KSPKGMDRW
-145 LYPDMVGVRFL
+145 LYPDMLGVRFL

-199 AISNSSWANEGYL
+199 AISNSSNEGYL
-212 VGHHVDTHNLKLMDL
+212 VGRHIDTHNPQLMDL

-243 TNEDKSAI
+243 TDEDKSAI

-264 MAQELSDKNKKFSGF
+264 VASELSAKNEKFSGF

-284 DYDPDFPN
+284 DYDPN
-292 RYKDEFDEVKKKEEL
+292 YQHRYKDEFDEIKKKEEL
-307 YPITHNFLFKNALSG
+307 YPNPSLS
-322 FVRAFQKPQIKR
+322 F

>member
-6 IKIIQSVLEVIKEPI
+6 IGIIQSVLEAIKEPI

-37 EITNMFDCGGETPHQ
+37 EITKMFDCGGETPHQ

-67 LPFLKA
+67 LPFKKT
-73 QEKPVLIALKDAPK
+73 QEKPTLIALKGAPK

-92 AEKIST
+92 IEKPGVSSAKIAHN
-98 PSVKIAHER
+98 KIAHER

-136 KSIKGMDRW
+136 KSPKGMDRW

-171 FDTLPVKLVSFE
+171 FDTLPVK
-183 LKKEISVHNCR
+183 
-194 ECYFQ
+194 
-199 AISNSSWANEGYL
+199 A
-212 VGHHVDTHNLKLMDL
+212 
-227 LKRLHASFGI
+227 
-237 GVIDLR
+237 
-243 TNEDKSAI
+243 
-251 LLNAKYKEKIDYT
+251 LN
-264 MAQELSDKNKKFSGF
+264 
-279 LKSVV
+279 
-284 DYDPDFPN
+284 
-292 RYKDEFDEVKKKEEL
+292 
-307 YPITHNFLFKNALSG
+307 
-322 FVRAFQKPQIKR
+322 

>member
-6 IKIIQSVLEVIKEPI
+6 IGIIQSVLEVIKEPI

-26 YHKAKELFEKG
+26 YDKAKELFEKG
-37 EITNMFDCGGETPHQ
+37 EIENMFDCGGNTPDQ
-52 SVSSYIYTALNKGEE
+52 SVSASIYTALNKGED
-67 LPFLKA
+67 LPFLKV
-73 QEKPVLIALKDAPK
+73 QEKPVLIALKGMAK
-87 EPVLS
+87 ELVLNAQKS
-92 AEKIST
+92 SIPGA
-98 PSVKIAHER
+98 KIAHER
-107 DLHPFLTY
+107 NLHSFLTY
-115 MAINNEN
+115 MAFFNEN

-129 IFHEESS
+129 IFHEESL
-136 KSIKGMDRW
+136 KSPKGMDRW

-156 HAEWSNENLIAFSKK
+156 HAELSNENLIDFSEK

-183 LKKEISVHNCR
+183 LKKEISVNNCR

-212 VGHHVDTHNLKLMDL
+212 VGHHIATHDPKLMDL

-243 TNEDKSAI
+243 TDEDKSAI

-264 MAQELSDKNKKFSGF
+264 VALELSEKNEEFSGF

-284 DYDPDFPN
+284 DYDPN
-292 RYKDEFDEVKKKEEL
+292 HQHRYKDEFDEIKKKEEL
-307 YPITHNFLFKNALSG
+307 YPNS
-322 FVRAFQKPQIKR
+322 